1 MLTFTLGTFAIAL
14 NHLLLISALALATF
28 VGWRVAKRGGEN
40 PESALFSLFLL
51 GMLAA
56 RVSFVIAYWAHYR
69 NDPWQIIDLRDGGF
83 LAWPGVIVLLLAA
96 LYRGWRRPGLRRPLG
111 FGAGSGLLFWLLAT
125 FSLTIYEQGTRLP
138 DVTLV
143 NAAGENVK
151 LSDYQ
156 GGPLVINLWATWC
169 PPCRREMPVLENA
182 QHQRP
187 DLTFLFVNQAES
199 MQSVS
204 TYLETQGLSLSNVLF
219 DRGGRLG
226 QAVGSMA
233 LPTTLFYSNDG
244 RLLTSHLG
252 ELSEASLARAL
263 ENFDTPTAATPAT
276 SATPTTSARKLPC
289 PASAIC

>member
-28 VGWRVAKRGGEN
+28 VGWRVAKRGGDN

-56 RVSFVIAYWAHYR
+56 RIGFVAVYWAHYR

-83 LAWPGVIVLLLAA
+83 LAWPGVIVVLLAT

-111 FGAGSGLLFWLLAT
+111 FGAASGLAFWMLAT
-125 FSLTIYEQGTRLP
+125 FSLSIYEQGTRLP
-138 DVTLV
+138 EIALR
-143 NAAGENVK
+143 NAAGETVQ
-151 LSDYQ
+151 LADYK

-169 PPCRREMPVLENA
+169 PPCRREMPVLESA
-182 QHQRP
+182 QQQRP

-199 MQSVS
+199 MQSVA
-204 TYLETQGLSLSNVLF
+204 TFLETQGLSLSNVLF
-219 DRGGRLG
+219 DGGGRLG

-233 LPTTLFYSNDG
+233 LPTTLFYSPEG
-244 RLLTSHLG
+244 RLLGSHLG
-252 ELSEASLARAL
+252 ELSNASLARAL
-263 ENFDTPTAATPAT
+263 ENFDTLSAT
-276 SATPTTSARKLPC
+276 SSRKLPC
-289 PASAIC
+289 PASATC

>member
-28 VGWRVAKRGGEN
+28 VGWRVAKRGGDN
-40 PESALFSLFLL
+40 PESVLFGLFML

-56 RVSFVIAYWAHYR
+56 RLAFVAWYWPHYR

-96 LYRGWRRPGLRRPLG
+96 LYRGWRRPGLRRPMG
-111 FGAGSGLLFWLLAT
+111 FGVASGLAFWLLA
-125 FSLTIYEQGTRLP
+125 SLSLSIYEQGTRLP
-138 DVTLV
+138 EITLR
-143 NAAGENVK
+143 NAAGETLK
-151 LSDYQ
+151 LTDYQ

-182 QHQRP
+182 QQQRP
-187 DLTFLFVNQAES
+187 DLTFLFVNQGES
-199 MQSVS
+199 MQSVA
-204 TYLETQGLSLSNVLF
+204 TFLETQGLSLSNMLF

-233 LPTTLFYSNDG
+233 LPTTLFYSPDG
-244 RLLTSHLG
+244 RLLASHLG
-252 ELSEASLARAL
+252 ELSNASLARAL
-263 ENFDTPTAATPAT
+263 ENFEPATPAAAP
-276 SATPTTSARKLPC
+276 ATPVRKLPC
-289 PASAIC
+289 PASATC